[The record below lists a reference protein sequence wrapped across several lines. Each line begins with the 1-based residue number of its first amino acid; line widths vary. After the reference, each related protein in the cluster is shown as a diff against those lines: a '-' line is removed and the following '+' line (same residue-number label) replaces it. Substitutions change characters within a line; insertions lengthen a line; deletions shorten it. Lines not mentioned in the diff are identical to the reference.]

1 MRAPFCDFCDEIGRE
16 NVFWLEFWRRRVAQN
31 TGKATH
37 LSQPFPSSSS
47 FFSFFSS
54 PLLLPQPQGVKN
66 CLFVEGFSLPLRG
79 ARQARGRSLKREISL
94 LSRVVQLHHR
104 TRVPPPYHSNLDR
117 AAHIFLRRSAEFP
130 EPADEF
136 PDARRSIENLMLH
149 CSAQCQQDFRHECLR
164 SALPTMPTG
173 RDPTTRQTLS
183 SIQETSKNPWSS
195 P

>member
-1 MRAPFCDFCDEIGRE
+1 M
-16 NVFWLEFWRRRVAQN
+16 
-31 TGKATH
+31 
-37 LSQPFPSSSS
+37 
-47 FFSFFSS
+47 
-54 PLLLPQPQGVKN
+54 
-66 CLFVEGFSLPLRG
+66 LFLEGFSLPLRG

-149 CSAQCQQDFRHECLR
+149 YCSAQCQQDFRHECLR
-164 SALPTMPTG
+164 SALPTC
-173 RDPTTRQTLS
+173 RQVVIQRQDVLVDPRNLEKPVELAVALHRKTTWHTHAQRSLALTAINNELA
-183 SIQETSKNPWSS
+183 PLG
-195 P
+195 

>member
-1 MRAPFCDFCDEIGRE
+1 MRRSGGTLGR
-16 NVFWLEFWRRRVAQN
+16 
-31 TGKATH
+31 
-37 LSQPFPSSSS
+37 SPSAAR
-47 FFSFFSS
+47 SS
-54 PLLLPQPQGVKN
+54 PSAFRDGCFLWRGSRFRFAALAKRAEGVSS
-66 CLFVEGFSLPLRG
+66 V
-79 ARQARGRSLKREISL
+79 RSRCSHVWGP
-94 LSRVVQLHHR
+94 VVQLHHR

-173 RDPTTRQTLS
+173 RDPTTRRS
-183 SIQETSKNPWSS
+183 RRSKKPRKTRGARRSAPPENNLAHARPKV
-195 P
+195 PCAHRDQQ

>member
-1 MRAPFCDFCDEIGRE
+1 M
-16 NVFWLEFWRRRVAQN
+16 
-31 TGKATH
+31 
-37 LSQPFPSSSS
+37 
-47 FFSFFSS
+47 
-54 PLLLPQPQGVKN
+54 
-66 CLFVEGFSLPLRG
+66 LFVEGFSLPLRG

-117 AAHIFLRRSAEFP
+117 AAHIFPAPQCRIWTGRPTFFLRRSAEFP

-173 RDPTTRQTLS
+173 RDPTTRRS
-183 SIQETSKNPWSS
+183 RRSKKPRKTRGARHSAPPENNLAHARPKV
-195 P
+195 PCAHRDQQ

>member
-1 MRAPFCDFCDEIGRE
+1 MDAD
-16 NVFWLEFWRRRVAQN
+16 L
-31 TGKATH
+31 
-37 LSQPFPSSSS
+37 
-47 FFSFFSS
+47 
-54 PLLLPQPQGVKN
+54 
-66 CLFVEGFSLPLRG
+66 LFVEGFSLPLRG

-104 TRVPPPYHSNLDR
+104 TRVC
-117 AAHIFLRRSAEFP
+117 ITSAEFP

-173 RDPTTRQTLS
+173 RDPTTRRS
-183 SIQETSKNPWSS
+183 RRSKKPRKTRGARHSAPPENNLAHARPKV
-195 P
+195 PCAHRDQQ

>member
-1 MRAPFCDFCDEIGRE
+1 MLF
-16 NVFWLEFWRRRVAQN
+16 LEV
-31 TGKATH
+31 
-37 LSQPFPSSSS
+37 
-47 FFSFFSS
+47 
-54 PLLLPQPQGVKN
+54 
-66 CLFVEGFSLPLRG
+66 FSLPLRG

-94 LSRVVQLHHR
+94 LSRVVQLHHLNHR
-104 TRVPPPYHSNLDR
+104 TRVPPPHHSTLDR

-173 RDPTTRQTLS
+173 RDPTTRRS
-183 SIQETSKNPWSS
+183 RRSKKPRKTRGARVALHRKTTWHTHAQKV
-195 P
+195 PCAHRDQQ